1 MADNKQRDPSWQL
14 TRQILVEPW
23 KWKPQ
28 QVEAATNL
36 AAEEGFRLVPHRNA
50 DGKVFWTLEDARA
63 EHDARYQ
70 YAPSVLDPHGD
81 PEMPTAEQAEA
92 IEAWKQDMA
101 KDLERAEQMEQI
113 RDLIGQRES
122 EHGDYAQQFSMC
134 AALWSSYLQVE
145 IRPYDVAILN
155 ALQKISRIE
164 NGDSSYPDHWD
175 DLIGYALIG
184 REIAGKRSGV

>member
-36 AAEEGFRLVPHRNA
+36 AADEGFRLVPHRNA

-81 PEMPTAEQAEA
+81 PEMPTTEQAEA
-92 IEAWKQDMA
+92 IEAWKEEMEKGLA
-101 KDLERAEQMEQI
+101 DLEHSI
-113 RDLIGQRES
+113 VRERHE
-122 EHGDYAQQFSMC
+122 EHGDFRNTFALIAQFWSTYLNC
-134 AALWSSYLQVE
+134 EIYDYEVAAMMNLVKIARISSGNESQ
-145 IRPYDVAILN
+145 
-155 ALQKISRIE
+155 
-164 NGDSSYPDHWD
+164 PDHWD
-175 DLIGYALIG
+175 DIGGYAEIG
-184 REIAGKRSGV
+184 KILSRREA